1 VVAVVGSL
9 DERKGVGRLPALL
22 RSATGGAGTGGG
34 PASVGVLVAGD
45 GPGRESLR
53 SGLAAVPGVT
63 ARLLGHVDEVDR
75 VMAAADVLV
84 LASSAEGLPQVVV
97 QAAASGLPV
106 VAYDV
111 DGVREVAALGAAIGI
126 APLGD
131 EAALAAALGGALAV
145 AGRRRRRTVAESALA
160 EWDPAAVAS
169 RYRRTYAEDLA
180 DRGRR

>member
-1 VVAVVGSL
+1 
-9 DERKGVGRLPALL
+9 
-22 RSATGGAGTGGG
+22 
-34 PASVGVLVAGD
+34 VGVLVAGD

-63 ARLLGHVDEVDR
+63 ARLLGHVDEVAR

-145 AGRRRRRTVAESALA
+145 AGRRRHRTVAESALA